1 MHKSSRKLSQAKSI
15 IHFDCLGTEEA
26 RKFEAFIYPKEKEA
40 RWAYLFISPFIIG
53 FLVFMLGP
61 MLFSYW

>member
-26 RKFEAFIYPKEKEA
+26 RKFEAFIYPKKKKKQDGPI
-40 RWAYLFISPFIIG
+40 YLSRLLLSG
-53 FLVFMLGP
+53 SWYLC
-61 MLFSYW
+61 